1 MRMKTLG
8 LVSMVVLSL
17 AAAAALGQMGS
28 DESNSLDNR
37 LEATRQSYVIETPL
51 VDPSVQPAQYSQNR
65 RIRPGTGGLPLKKQ
79 AADAAATGKQGSAA
93 SKPNPQVDS
102 PPVPESAQSPTATR
116 LAPTQVPR
124 RIKPQ
129 STGTAKT
136 PFQDADDTG
145 RSSRR
150 PALHD
155 EDTDAKP
162 ISAAEPEQPAKSPAV
177 DEKSILSASPP
188 AVTENPPGPKQIE
201 SHPNES
207 DNVSEPDLSTRPT
220 EVPAQPAAA
229 VLNADTKNRASDEVV
244 ISTKGPMI
252 VLQTI
257 GPRSTVIGRKTI
269 YKVVVRNTGDVVAD
283 GVVVRIQ
290 GPNWAEIR
298 AMHPTRGTT
307 DRAVAQAGEPL
318 AWQITQLPPRASE
331 EVTLTVLPHKSD
343 AFEMSVGWSIQ
354 PILAKTLIQ
363 VQEPKL
369 HIQID
374 GPAEVRY
381 GDTKIYRMTV
391 SNPGTGEADNVQ
403 IQLMPLDGGD
413 RPMAVQRIGK
423 IAPGEKRELEVE
435 LTARQAGHL
444 TIHAI
449 ATGEVGLKSEAT
461 ERILIRRAGLKL
473 DVKAPAAKFA
483 GTLAAYQI
491 RVSNP
496 GNDVAQQVRMT
507 ATLPPGAE
515 YVSSSHGGQLDSVN
529 GEVTWSLSSLS
540 AEESQLVSVKA
551 TLSRAGA
558 NTLQVNTQAESG
570 LTDAASAT
578 TAVQALADLKLEV
591 TDPRGPIPVGEEMVY
606 EIRVINRGTKAAQD
620 VEVIAFFSPGVEPV
634 SVHGGG
640 HQISAGQVVFH
651 PIASVPVE
659 SEIVYKI
666 VAKAV
671 RAGDHIFRAEV
682 RCQEIGTRLASE
694 ETTRFFAES
703 DAASSQPANE
713 STTIDAGPPSL
724 PR

>member
-1 MRMKTLG
+1 MRMKTFG
-8 LVSMVVLSL
+8 LVSIVAVSL

-28 DESNSLDNR
+28 NESSSLDER
-37 LEATRQSYVIETPL
+37 LEATRQSYVVETPF

-79 AADAAATGKQGSAA
+79 AADEAATGKQGSAV
-93 SKPNPQVDS
+93 SKPNSRVDS
-102 PPVPESAQSPTATR
+102 PPVP
-116 LAPTQVPR
+116 PTQVPR
-124 RIKPQ
+124 RIEPQ
-129 STGTAKT
+129 STGNAKT
-136 PFQDADDTG
+136 PFQDADDTD

-150 PALHD
+150 PALRD

-162 ISAAEPEQPAKSPAV
+162 ISAEKPEQPAAKSPAA
-177 DEKSILSASPP
+177 DEKSILSASAPVE
-188 AVTENPPGPKQIE
+188 AENPPGPKQIE
-201 SHPNES
+201 SPPKES
-207 DNVSEPDLSTRPT
+207 GNVSEPDLSTRPT
-220 EVPAQPAAA
+220 EVPAQPAAP
-229 VLNADTKNRASDEVV
+229 VLNADTTNRESNEVV

-252 VLQTI
+252 VLETT
-257 GPRSTVIGRKTI
+257 GPRSTVIGRKTT

-298 AMHPTRGTT
+298 AINPTRGTT
-307 DRAVAQAGEPL
+307 DRAVAKAGEPL

-354 PILAKTLIQ
+354 PISAKTLIQ

-369 HIQID
+369 HIQIG

-449 ATGEVGLKSEAT
+449 ATGDVGLKSEAT
-461 ERILIRRAGLKL
+461 ERVLIRRAGLKL
-473 DVKAPAAKFA
+473 DLKAPAAKFA

-507 ATLPPGAE
+507 ATLPAGAE

-540 AEESQLVSVKA
+540 AEEEQLVTVKA

-578 TAVQALADLKLEV
+578 TDVQALADLKLEV

-606 EIRVINRGTKAAQD
+606 EVRVINRGTKAAED

-640 HQISAGQVVFH
+640 HEISAGQVVFH

-659 SEIVYKI
+659 GEIVYKI

-682 RCQEIGTRLASE
+682 QCQEIGTRLASE

-703 DAASSQPANE
+703 DAAPSQPANE
-713 STTIDAGPPSL
+713 PTTIDAGPPSL